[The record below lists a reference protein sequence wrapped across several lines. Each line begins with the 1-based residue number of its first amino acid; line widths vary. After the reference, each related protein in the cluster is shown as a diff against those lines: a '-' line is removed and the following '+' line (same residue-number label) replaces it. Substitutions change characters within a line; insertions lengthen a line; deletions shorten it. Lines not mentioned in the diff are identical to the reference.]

1 MIEVPFEFHV
11 LSRLREIKQHKF
23 EIIAEILR
31 SIFQNI

>member
-11 LSRLREIKQHKF
+11 MAKLKEIKQLKF
-23 EIIAEILR
+23 EIIAEILQ